1 VPEARHD
8 ARTQHNPFLFLRL
21 RPEFPMGTD
30 DSDRIKKWQRFAR
43 DGACAPP
50 DANVKQLVAAQSDH

>member
-1 VPEARHD
+1 
-8 ARTQHNPFLFLRL
+8 
-21 RPEFPMGTD
+21 MGTD

-50 DANVKQLVAAQSDH
+50 DANVKQLVAAQSDYEKCCSSFGDPNVQS